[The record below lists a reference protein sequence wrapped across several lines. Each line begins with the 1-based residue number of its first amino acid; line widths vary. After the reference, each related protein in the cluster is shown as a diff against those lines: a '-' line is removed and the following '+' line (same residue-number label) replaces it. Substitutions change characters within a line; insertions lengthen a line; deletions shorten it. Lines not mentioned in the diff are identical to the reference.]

1 MVFREDSKIN
11 KLKESFMRSLI
22 VVLLLAVFALI
33 AGCGGALSGFMEP
46 TADNTMIVVG
56 RAIIEDNYYS
66 QETGVYKQ
74 DLEIAILGKT
84 DEGKVLGLWTSTD
97 ENGYFA
103 IADVPKGEYVLKGV
117 RTLIGRGSQITITN
131 RLRLSSD
138 QYMVTSKPTVIFNGQ
153 YFPFEATG
161 RVLCLQ
167 QNIFT
172 LDRMS
177 SQTGQVNYKL
187 KHSLQN
193 VELVNGETLND
204 GPVEKHFMEKYPD
217 TAWQSALDE
226 SSKIMRFRR

>member
-1 MVFREDSKIN
+1 
-11 KLKESFMRSLI
+11 MRSVSVI
-22 VVLLLAVFALI
+22 LLLAAFALI
-33 AGCGGALSGFMEP
+33 AGCGGGLSGFKEP
-46 TADNTMIVVG
+46 TADNTLIVVG
-56 RAIIEDNYYS
+56 RVIIEDNYYS

-84 DEGKVLGLWTSTD
+84 EDGKALGLWTSTD

-138 QYMVTSKPTVIFNGQ
+138 QYMVTTRPTVLFNGQ
-153 YFPFEATG
+153 YFPYEATG
-161 RVLCLQ
+161 RVVSLQ

-177 SQTGQVNYKL
+177 SQTNQVNYKV
-187 KHSLQN
+187 KHTLQN

-204 GPVEKHFMEKYPD
+204 GPVEKVFIEKYPNS
-217 TAWQSALDE
+217 AWQAALEESAQV
-226 SSKIMRFRR
+226 MRFRR